1 MLWNHYSVIPLAVLE
16 IEENEPAK
24 MLHLCF
30 RSTGVEED
38 REPSAAPFGHSQPV
52 PLLLCYPACSKRQG
66 DYLLLWSCQKA
77 FIADNSTSF
86 HLEQARK
93 EVVWGLQQNGVPL
106 WDSTLYD
113 LPRRS
118 RLAPVHLL
126 KPRHVAELMDFSFG
140 SNPLKWSPFEEPDFV
155 LSPQWEAEAV
165 QVFTRHEDSS
175 KQIHSHLL
183 ILVVLWLHS
192 HLPPHRISSVWND
205 DASFSYPEIQQNHLP
220 DWANVLASCSAGS
233 LLEERCKQEGSWFGS
248 SLISLGLFYVLRRA
262 STQKSDA
269 FVKR

>member
-126 KPRHVAELMDFSFG
+126 KPRHIAELTDFSFG
-140 SNPLKWSPFEEPDFV
+140 SNPLKWSPLKSQI
-155 LSPQWEAEAV
+155 LSSHPSGRQRQCRFSHGMRTAV
-165 QVFTRHEDSS
+165 NKFTRICSS
-175 KQIHSHLL
+175 
-183 ILVVLWLHS
+183 WLFCGS
-192 HLPPHRISSVWND
+192 TAICLPT
-205 DASFSYPEIQQNHLP
+205 E
-220 DWANVLASCSAGS
+220 
-233 LLEERCKQEGSWFGS
+233 
-248 SLISLGLFYVLRRA
+248 
-262 STQKSDA
+262 
-269 FVKR
+269 